1 MNLRALGEEEW
12 LRKIVPH
19 LPLNR
24 SVISGAGD
32 DCAVVEFDHAGDNLL
47 VLKTDCIVE
56 GIHFHP
62 KTKAVDVGRKAMARP
77 LSDFAAMSA
86 RPQFALVTF
95 LAPNETKIRWS
106 EDVYRGLGKAARAFD
121 VAIVGGETSRT
132 NGPLAISVSVTG
144 FVERDRWVS
153 RARGKRGD
161 DLFVT
166 GNLGGSIH
174 GRHLS
179 FTPRIE
185 EARWLTKHFSI
196 HAMMDLSDGIGA
208 DLPRLAR
215 ASKVGFE
222 LERNS
227 IPRNRG
233 CSIEQAISDGEDYEL
248 LFAISPNESKKLQR
262 AWRKDFPQL
271 LLTHIGNL
279 TGKSKRSQKL
289 PCGYDHFA

>member
-1 MNLRALGEEEW
+1 MNLRALGEEEL
-12 LRKIVPH
+12 LRKILPH

-24 SVISGAGD
+24 SVISGPGD
-32 DCAVVEFDHAGDNLL
+32 DCAIVNFDHAGKTLL

-56 GIHFHP
+56 GIHFSP
-62 KTKAVDVGRKAMARP
+62 KAEALDVGWKAMARP

-95 LAPNETKIRWS
+95 IAPNETKVRWT
-106 EDVYRGLGKAARAFD
+106 EDVYRGLGKVARVCD

-132 NGPLAISVSVTG
+132 DGPISISVSVTG
-144 FVERDRWVS
+144 VVEKDRWVS
-153 RARGKRGD
+153 RAGGKKGD

-166 GNLGGSIH
+166 GNLGGSLR
-174 GRHLS
+174 GRHLR
-179 FTPRIE
+179 FIPRIA

-196 HAMMDLSDGIGA
+196 HAMMDLSDGLGA

-222 LERNS
+222 FERNS

-233 CSIEQAISDGEDYEL
+233 CTIEQATSDGEDYEL
-248 LFAISPNESKKLQR
+248 LFAISPNETKKLQR
-262 AWRKDFPQL
+262 AWRKNFPQL
-271 LLTHIGNL
+271 RLTHIGKL
-279 TGKSKRSQKL
+279 TGKSKRNQKL
-289 PCGYDHFA
+289 PGGYDHFA